1 MFSKELFGERLA
13 ETRLRS
19 HETQDQL
26 GEVIATGRTT
36 QSWTTVSEMEH
47 GKKTT
52 TAEKIAMICRHY
64 HVSADYLLGLSD
76 DPEGGVERWVE
87 EE

>member
-19 HETQDQL
+19 HEPQDQL
-26 GEVIATGRTT
+26 GEVIATGR
-36 QSWTTVSEMEH
+36 TTVSEMEH

>member
-1 MFSKELFGERLA
+1 
-13 ETRLRS
+13 
-19 HETQDQL
+19 
-26 GEVIATGRTT
+26 
-36 QSWTTVSEMEH
+36 
-47 GKKTT
+47 
-52 TAEKIAMICRHY
+52 MICRHY

>member
-1 MFSKELFGERLA
+1 MFKEQFGKRVSEIRKLH
-13 ETRLRS
+13 R
-19 HETQDQL
+19 ETQKAL
-26 GEVIATGRTT
+26 GEAIGM
-36 QSWTTVSEMEH
+36 SSNNVSEMES

-52 TAEKIAMICRHY
+52 TSEKIAKICRHY

-76 DPEGGVERWVE
+76 DIHGGCDRWIE

>member
-1 MFSKELFGERLA
+1 MFSKKLFGQRVQEVRKL
-13 ETRLRS
+13 
-19 HETQDQL
+19 HKETQQNL
-26 GEVIATGRTT
+26 GDVIGTRANNI
-36 QSWTTVSEMEH
+36 SEMES

-52 TAEKIAMICRHY
+52 TSEKIAKICRHY

-76 DPEGGVERWVE
+76 DMQGGCDRWIE

>member
-1 MFSKELFGERLA
+1 MFSKELFGKRVSEVRKMN
-13 ETRLRS
+13 
-19 HETQDQL
+19 HETQQVL
-26 GEVIATGRTT
+26 GDAIGM
-36 QSWTTVSEMEH
+36 SSNNLSEMES

-52 TAEKIAMICRHY
+52 TSEKIAKICRHY

-76 DPEGGVERWVE
+76 DMGGGCERWTAE